1 MISAEEKKQL
11 KGKGFLPTKDG
22 KFSARLITVNGA
34 VTAEQ
39 AEVMAE
45 TAKKYGSG
53 QLFYTTRLTVEI
65 PGISY
70 ESIPAFTEMIE
81 KVQLK
86 TGGTGS
92 RVRPVVCCKG
102 TVCVHGLTDTLALA
116 EKIHKRF
123 YEGWYDVKLPHKFK
137 IGIGG
142 CPNDCVKPELHE
154 FGIVAQKC
162 PEFDED
168 SCNGCKKCAPS
179 EVCPVHAIQ
188 HDKNGT
194 TLENATCNNCGKCIG
209 SCPFDCF
216 NLRKAGFKLYVG
228 GKWGKYPRV
237 GTQLPGLYTEEE
249 VMSIIE
255 KTLLIYREQG
265 KTGERMG
272 VTVDRLGPERFIE
285 LILDNAVLERKQA
298 ILDAELHL
306 VGGATC

>member
-137 IGIGG
+137 IGIG
-142 CPNDCVKPELHE
+142 ELPKRLCKTRIARV
-154 FGIVAQKC
+154 FG
-162 PEFDED
+162 
-168 SCNGCKKCAPS
+168 
-179 EVCPVHAIQ
+179 
-188 HDKNGT
+188 
-194 TLENATCNNCGKCIG
+194 NCSSK
-209 SCPFDCF
+209 
-216 NLRKAGFKLYVG
+216 
-228 GKWGKYPRV
+228 
-237 GTQLPGLYTEEE
+237 
-249 VMSIIE
+249 MS
-255 KTLLIYREQG
+255 
-265 KTGERMG
+265 G
-272 VTVDRLGPERFIE
+272 V
-285 LILDNAVLERKQA
+285 
-298 ILDAELHL
+298 
-306 VGGATC
+306 